1 MKGAATLVRVATY
14 PEAPSPERLR
24 VYLQSIAGG
33 LKVGDTLLG
42 YELVH
47 IDTDEGLGYM
57 FEGPGE
63 RVEFTLTPRDDRH
76 QRFAQSRSF
85 NLCYS
90 AARHPGRRLTGNAM
104 ALVGALARQIMRRDD
119 GRAALALTAP
129 PEGPGGDV
137 RTTKVETL
145 LAPVNLDGSRY
156 YTANPYLGCLIGCSF
171 CYAAARVGMVRRLA
185 LLEDAEWGRYV
196 LAKENAAEVL
206 DRELSALP
214 RHPVLFSPLV
224 ADVYQSVE
232 RRLEITKRCL
242 EVLQR
247 HEVPTYILTRATL
260 VLRDL
265 ALLSK
270 MPSIT
275 VGFSV
280 STDDDDVGL
289 AFEPRAAPI
298 SERIDALR
306 QLRAAGV
313 RTVAV
318 VQPILPMD
326 PERLAAKL
334 AEVCDLVRVDLF
346 QAADTGPAMA
356 NPSPMRGGPFR
367 WDAQA
372 LHDQL
377 IASLDRRGVV
387 RFQKHAPI

>member
-1 MKGAATLVRVATY
+1 MSDRY
-14 PEAPSPERLR
+14 PDAPSPERLR
-24 VYLQSIAGG
+24 VYLQSVAGG
-33 LKVGDTLLG
+33 LEVGESLLG

-47 IDTDEGLGYM
+47 LETDEGLGYM
-57 FEGPGE
+57 FERPGE
-63 RVEFTLTPRDDRH
+63 RVELTLTPRDDRH

-90 AARHPGRRLTGNAM
+90 AARHPGRRLTGDAT
-104 ALVGALARQIMRRDD
+104 ALVGALARRIMQRDD
-119 GRAALALTAP
+119 GRAALALEAP
-129 PEGPGGDV
+129 STGPGGDV

-171 CYAAARVGMVRRLA
+171 CYAASRVGMVRRLA
-185 LLEDAEWGRYV
+185 LLEDADWGRYV

-206 DRELSALP
+206 DRELSAFP
-214 RHPVLFSPLV
+214 HHPVLLSPLV

-232 RRLEITKRCL
+232 RRLEITRRCL

-247 HEVPTYILTRATL
+247 HHVPTYVLTRSTL

-265 ALLSK
+265 DLLSN

-289 AFEPRAAPI
+289 AFEARAAPI
-298 SERIDALR
+298 SARIAALG

-326 PERLAAKL
+326 PERLASML

-346 QAADTGPAMA
+346 RAPDTGPAMA
-356 NPSPMRGGPFR
+356 DPTPMRGGPR
-367 WDAQA
+367 SWDSRA

-377 IASLDRRGVV
+377 VAALDRLGVA

>member
-1 MKGAATLVRVATY
+1 VTVRY

-33 LKVGDTLLG
+33 LKVGDTLFG

-57 FEGPGE
+57 FERPGE
-63 RVEFTLTPRDDRH
+63 RVEFTLTPRADGH
-76 QRFAQSRSF
+76 QHFAQSRSF

-90 AARHPGRRLTGNAM
+90 AARHPGRQMTGNAM
-104 ALVGALARQIMRRDD
+104 ALVGALARRIMRRDD

-129 PEGPGGDV
+129 LDGPGGDV
-137 RTTKVETL
+137 RTTKVEAL
-145 LAPVNLDGSRY
+145 LAPVNLDGARY

-196 LAKENAAEVL
+196 LAKENADEVL
-206 DRELSALP
+206 DRELSTLP
-214 RHPVLFSPLV
+214 HHPVLFSPLV

-232 RRLEITKRCL
+232 RRLEITRRCL
-242 EVLQR
+242 VVLER
-247 HEVPTYILTRATL
+247 HAVPTYILTRATL

-265 ALLSK
+265 DLLSK
-270 MPSIT
+270 MPSVT

-298 SERIDALR
+298 SDRIAALGR
-306 QLRAAGV
+306 LRAAGV

-326 PERLAAKL
+326 PERLAARL

-346 QAADTGPAMA
+346 QAADTGPALA
-356 NPSPMRGGPFR
+356 NPSPMRGGPVT
-367 WDAQA
+367 WDAHA

-387 RFQKHAPI
+387 RFKKHAPI